1 MFSLNGLGPVIPLG
15 AVIMAA
21 GYARM
26 IYKVKTE
33 FDEDR
38 VPDTFL
44 LRSRVDVAMLCNIV
58 SYGPNTVTI
67 RSGDLR
73 DESCEACQLRLK
85 IYFLAARLSSPLHQR
100 TLLPTVTLASA
111 LLRYHD

>member
-21 GYARM
+21 GYAHR

-33 FDEDR
+33 SDEDR

-44 LRSRVDVAMLCNIV
+44 LRFRVDVEILCNIV
-58 SYGPNTVTI
+58 NTV
-67 RSGDLR
+67 R
-73 DESCEACQLRLK
+73 
-85 IYFLAARLSSPLHQR
+85 
-100 TLLPTVTLASA
+100 
-111 LLRYHD
+111 